1 MKRNLLI
8 ISNAD
13 SVYIKQYVEQL
24 IKYSNDNEYSIYLL
38 TRNNE
43 VFSSRYSELG
53 VNIIHY
59 VRNYAGGKERLYKF
73 LLRTKHKVKNYGVKF
88 DYIHVHFVDR
98 ITLTL
103 AKVLSNEK
111 TKIIVSYWGSD
122 IYRKGE
128 LAFTKE
134 EPLLKYA
141 DKITFITEDMHSKF
155 CNIYGDIF
163 NNKCSIIDFGL
174 EVIDKLAGM
183 KEGDQLSARQEF
195 GFGDEDIVIAVGYNI
210 NKEQQHLEV
219 INSLGNLPG
228 YFRHKICFYLHF
240 GYGCETEG
248 YVDSL
253 IKEMERFN
261 FRYVISRKFMDAS
274 EIAKLRCA
282 VDIFI
287 NAQVTD
293 ALSASML
300 EYIYA
305 GKIVINPVWLKY
317 KLLDENNIKTCIYNE
332 FSELPF
338 ILKEVIEKGKLKS
351 DVIEH
356 NKRVLYEI
364 YSWQK
369 AIKRWLELYK

>member
-43 VFSSRYSELG
+43 VFSASYSELG
-53 VNIIHY
+53 VNVIHY
-59 VRNYAGGKERLYKF
+59 VRNYIGGKERLYKF
-73 LLRTKHKVKNYGVKF
+73 LLRTKHQVKDYGIKF

-103 AKVLSNEK
+103 AKVLSDEK
-111 TKIIVSYWGSD
+111 TQIIVSYWGSD
-122 IYRKGE
+122 IYRKE
-128 LAFTKE
+128 KLAFIKE

-141 DKITFITEDMHSKF
+141 DNITFITEHMHSKF
-155 CNIYGDIF
+155 CNMYGNVF
-163 NNKCSIIDFGL
+163 NDKCNIIDFGL

-183 KEGDQLSARQEF
+183 KGSDQLPARREF
-195 GFGDEDIVIAVGYNI
+195 GFGNEDIVIAIGYNI

-219 INSLGNLPG
+219 INALSSLNGK
-228 YFRHKICFYLHF
+228 FRNKICFLLHF

-253 IKEMERFN
+253 IREMEKFK

-305 GKIVINPVWLKY
+305 GKIIINPVWLKY
-317 KLLDENNIKTCIYNE
+317 KLLDENNIKTFIYNE
-332 FSELPF
+332 FSELPAT
-338 ILKEVIEKGKLKS
+338 LTEVIEKGKLKS
-351 DVIEH
+351 NIIEH
-356 NKRVLYEI
+356 NRKILYEI

>member
-1 MKRNLLI
+1 MKKNLLI

-13 SVYIKQYVEQL
+13 SVYIKQYIEQI
-24 IKYSNDNEYSIYLL
+24 IKYSNDYSVYLL

-43 VFSSRYSELG
+43 LFSSVYSELG

-59 VRNYAGGKERLYKF
+59 VRNYIGGKERLYKF
-73 LLRTKHKVKNYGVKF
+73 LLRTKHQVRSYGIKF
-88 DYIHVHFVDR
+88 DYIHVHFVNR

-111 TKIIVSYWGSD
+111 TKIIISYWGSD
-122 IYRKGE
+122 IYRKEE
-128 LAFTKE
+128 LALTNE
-134 EPLLKYA
+134 RPLLKYA
-141 DKITFITEDMHSKF
+141 DNITFITKDMHNKF
-155 CNIYGDIF
+155 CSIYGNIF
-163 NNKCSIIDFGL
+163 NDKCSIIDFGL

-183 KEGDQLSARQEF
+183 KKSDQLSARQEF
-195 GFGDEDIVIAVGYNI
+195 GFSDKDIVVAVGYNI
-210 NKEQQHLEV
+210 IKEQQHLEV
-219 INSLGNLPG
+219 ISSLGSLSE
-228 YFRHKICFYLHF
+228 YFKDKVYFYLHF
-240 GYGCETEG
+240 GYGYEIEEYT
-248 YVDSL
+248 DS
-253 IKEMERFN
+253 IVKELEKHN
-261 FRYVISRKFMDAS
+261 FRYVISRKFMGVS

-317 KLLDENNIKTCIYNE
+317 KFLEENNIKTCIYNN

-338 ILKEVIEKGKLKS
+338 VLKEVIEKENLKS

-356 NKRVLYEI
+356 NRKVIYEI
-364 YSWQK
+364 YSWHK
-369 AIKRWLELYK
+369 AIRNWMELYK